1 MNPELSIIIPS
12 YNSGQKILRCIDAL
26 KALEV
31 DAPFEIIVVDSG
43 DDGTGDRL
51 ERTEGITT
59 VRSNERLYPGTTRN
73 RGAEVARGR
82 VLCFIDADCVPS
94 PDWLK
99 KILGERPDSSRTAVG
114 GAILNGTPE
123 SAVGTA
129 EYFSELSGLLPG
141 RPRRRLDFLPGA
153 NFALGVEDFRE
164 VGGFRDYEKGSD
176 VTFGCDCRE
185 HGIQPVFC
193 PDITV
198 AHYNRT
204 ESKGFLRNQEK
215 LGWGTG
221 NNRALF
227 DLPGSWLARRQAAW
241 PLVPLVRFTRILYRS
256 VRDGAGQRAQLAKA
270 LPWILLGSIYFG
282 VGFARGARD
291 GMRARG
297 ADQVE

>member
-1 MNPELSIIIPS
+1 MNPELSVIIPS
-12 YNSGQKILRCIDAL
+12 YNSGRKILRCFDAL

-43 DDGTGDRL
+43 EDGMGELL

-59 VRSNERLYPGTTRN
+59 VRSADRLYPGTTRN
-73 RGAEVARGR
+73 RGALVARGR

-94 PDWLK
+94 PDWLQ
-99 KILGERPDSSRTAVG
+99 KILEARLDDSRTVVG

-129 EYFSELSGLLPG
+129 EYFSELSGSLPG
-141 RPRRRLDFLPGA
+141 RPRRGVDFLPGA
-153 NFALGVEDFRE
+153 NFAVGADAFRE

-176 VTFGCDCRE
+176 VTFGSDCRAR
-185 HGIQPVFC
+185 GIQPVFH

-204 ESKGFLRNQEK
+204 EAQGFLRNQEK

-227 DLPGSWLARRQAAW
+227 DLPGSWLARRPLAW
-241 PLVPLVRFTRILYRS
+241 PLVPLVRFTRICYRS
-256 VRDGAGQRAQLAKA
+256 MRDSAGRRMQLVKA

-291 GMRARG
+291 GRRAREAG
-297 ADQVE
+297 QVE